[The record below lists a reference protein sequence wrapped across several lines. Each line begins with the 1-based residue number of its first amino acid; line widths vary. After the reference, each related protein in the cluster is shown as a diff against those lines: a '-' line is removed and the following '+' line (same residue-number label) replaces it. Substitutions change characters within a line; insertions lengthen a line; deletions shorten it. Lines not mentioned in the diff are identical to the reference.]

1 MMETK
6 EYFLKAIKN
15 KLTTEVNI
23 APLVVFRVF
32 FGVMMFFS
40 TARFINNGWVEQQ
53 YIKPSFFF
61 SYYGFEWIKPVG
73 EQVIYL
79 IFGLLVLS
87 SISIALGLFYRVAT
101 IVFFL
106 CFTYVELIDKTNYL
120 NHYYFISLVALMLCF
135 LPAHRSFSLDT
146 KFGFTAGLKKLPLY
160 TIFILQLQLAIVYFF
175 AGIAKIN
182 TDWLLEAMP
191 LKIWLPTKS
200 ELPIVGALL
209 MKPWIAFVFSWC
221 GMLFDVFIA
230 FLLFNKRTVYFA
242 YATVVIFHLC
252 TAILFPGIGMFPFV
266 MIVGATIFLPSKFH
280 HKLLEIFSPKKL
292 PMYNYFPSKKFSFS
306 PPVIGFFVLFFSIQ
320 LLLPFR
326 YALYPKHLFETEQG
340 YRFSWRVM
348 LMEKAGTC
356 FFYVKDKNMNRL
368 EEVDNR
374 AFLTTQQEKQM
385 STQPDMILQFAQ
397 HLKKVYQ
404 KRWQSDEV
412 EVRVESY
419 VSINGKGSKLYID
432 PTVDLGKMK
441 DGFNHKNW
449 ILATR

>member
-135 LPAHRSFSLDT
+135 SA
-146 KFGFTAGLKKLPLY
+146 
-160 TIFILQLQLAIVYFF
+160 
-175 AGIAKIN
+175 
-182 TDWLLEAMP
+182 
-191 LKIWLPTKS
+191 
-200 ELPIVGALL
+200 
-209 MKPWIAFVFSWC
+209 
-221 GMLFDVFIA
+221 
-230 FLLFNKRTVYFA
+230 
-242 YATVVIFHLC
+242 C
-252 TAILFPGIGMFPFV
+252 T
-266 MIVGATIFLPSKFH
+266 S
-280 HKLLEIFSPKKL
+280 
-292 PMYNYFPSKKFSFS
+292 
-306 PPVIGFFVLFFSIQ
+306 
-320 LLLPFR
+320 
-326 YALYPKHLFETEQG
+326 
-340 YRFSWRVM
+340 
-348 LMEKAGTC
+348 
-356 FFYVKDKNMNRL
+356 
-368 EEVDNR
+368 
-374 AFLTTQQEKQM
+374 
-385 STQPDMILQFAQ
+385 QF
-397 HLKKVYQ
+397 
-404 KRWQSDEV
+404 
-412 EVRVESY
+412 
-419 VSINGKGSKLYID
+419 
-432 PTVDLGKMK
+432 
-441 DGFNHKNW
+441 
-449 ILATR
+449 